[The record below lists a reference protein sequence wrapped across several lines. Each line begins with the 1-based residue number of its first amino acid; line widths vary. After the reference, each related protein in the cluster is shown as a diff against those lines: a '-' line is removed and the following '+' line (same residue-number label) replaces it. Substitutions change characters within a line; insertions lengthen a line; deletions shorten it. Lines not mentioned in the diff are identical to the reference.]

1 MDALELLAM
10 QHRDVR
16 ALFGRIA
23 RSRSPRARRVNT
35 GRLGDLLAVHQATC
49 ERHLFPALQACDG
62 EVGEHEGLLDVVEDL
77 THVDVED
84 TRFQARVRALRE
96 RVEQHASD
104 EERHL
109 FARAR
114 EILDG
119 EALERIGQAM
129 VDEADALAQ
138 KRPRFDVPRPQPQ
151 KSAPPQAIDF
161 VIVPL
166 RFAVRLPG
174 RIYRLVRL
182 IVDGRQE

>member
-1 MDALELLAM
+1 M
-10 QHRDVR
+10 QHRDAR

-49 ERHLFPALQACDG
+49 EHHLFPALQARDREMG
-62 EVGEHEGLLDVVEDL
+62 QHEGLLDVVDDL

-104 EERHL
+104 EERYL
-109 FARAR
+109 FTRAR

-129 VDEADALAQ
+129 VDEADALGQ
-138 KRPRFDVPRPQPQ
+138 KRPRFDVPRPPPE
-151 KSAPPQAIDF
+151 KSVPPQIIDF
-161 VIVPL
+161 AWVPI
-166 RFAVRLPG
+166 RFALRLPG
-174 RIYRLVRL
+174 RIYRLVRI
-182 IVDGRQE
+182 IVDGRHD